1 MSTATTA
8 VPSSSKPLAVNSHLL
23 LALYGFIPL
32 SILVVLVDQLFLS
45 GVLKDQYLPSNPA
58 TLMWWA
64 IIFNFPH
71 IVSSLVTLAD
81 KEYIQFYKKR
91 FTKALTIIIAVVL
104 GINILIPLLFPGVLS
119 TASTFLFL
127 VFFSGYTMY
136 HVLSQQFG
144 IGMMLMK
151 VRPTT
156 SYEVW
161 RALATVA
168 STLMYGMV
176 FVIWTE
182 TPVLGEFSAFD
193 IMKVIAGIF
202 CVLTV
207 MQGIYITRTSQR
219 DLGKWYVYSNL
230 LMLVTSYGLLL
241 AGYGFFVIAIPRFV
255 HDLTAFII
263 YSTHDQNR
271 NRDQVRN
278 YFYRALKF
286 IPIPILF
293 LCPIL
298 AIVIAHSVQ
307 CGSLYIDL
315 LLGFDKAAFEL
326 NECPFDRYYQPTGIN
341 NGIPPYMQFWAQIMF
356 ICGLFHYHIE
366 AFVWKR
372 EAIHRH
378 SVAFT

>member
-1 MSTATTA
+1 MSTTASTTA
-8 VPSSSKPLAVNSHLL
+8 LNRQPLAVNSHLL

-32 SILVVLVDQLFLS
+32 SILVVVIDQFFLS
-45 GVLKDQYLPSNPA
+45 GLLKDKYLPSNPA

-81 KEYIQFYKKR
+81 EEYIRFYKKR
-91 FTKALTIIIAVVL
+91 FTKALTLITVVVL
-104 GINILIPLLFPGVLS
+104 SINIVIPLLFPKALS
-119 TASTFLFL
+119 TLSTLLFL

-151 VRPTT
+151 VRPTK

-176 FVIWTE
+176 FVTWTD
-182 TPVLGEFSAFD
+182 TPVVGVYSAFD
-193 IMKVIAGIF
+193 IMKAIAGVF
-202 CVLTV
+202 SVLTV
-207 MQGIYITRTSQR
+207 IQGIYITRTSQR

-230 LMLVTSYGLLL
+230 LMLMTSYVLLVM
-241 AGYGFFVIAIPRFV
+241 GYGFFVIAIPRFV
-255 HDLTAFII
+255 HDITAFII

-271 NRDQVRN
+271 NRDQMRN
-278 YFYRALKF
+278 YIYRALKF

-298 AIVIAHSVQ
+298 AMVIAHSVQ

-315 LLGFDKAAFEL
+315 MLGFDKAAFDL
-326 NECPFDRYYQPTGIN
+326 NECPFDRYYQPQGIDS
-341 NGIPPYMQFWAQIMF
+341 GIPPYMQFWAQIMF

-378 SVAFT
+378 SVSFT

>member
-1 MSTATTA
+1 MSSATTTA
-8 VPSSSKPLAVNSHLL
+8 PFYNKTLAVNSQLL
-23 LALYGFIPL
+23 LALYAFIPV
-32 SILVVLVDQLFLS
+32 SILVVIVDQLFLS
-45 GVLKDQYLPSNPA
+45 GILKDQYLPNNPA

-81 KEYIQFYKKR
+81 EEYISFYKKR
-91 FTKALTIIIAVVL
+91 FAKALTIITVVVL
-104 GINILIPLLFPGVLS
+104 SINILIPLFFPKSLS
-119 TASTFLFL
+119 TISTFLFL

-151 VRPTT
+151 VRPTK

-161 RALATVA
+161 RGLATVA

-176 FVIWTE
+176 FVTWTD
-182 TPVLGEFSAFD
+182 TPVLGAFTAFD
-193 IMKVIAGIF
+193 IMKMIAGLF
-202 CVLTV
+202 SVLTV
-207 MQGIYITRTSQR
+207 MQGIYITRNSQR

-230 LMLVTSYGLLL
+230 LMLMSSYGLLVM
-241 AGYGFFVIAIPRFV
+241 GYGFFVIAIPRFV
-255 HDLTAFII
+255 HDITAFII

-271 NRDQVRN
+271 NRDKVRN
-278 YFYRALKF
+278 YIYRALKF
-286 IPIPILF
+286 IPIPVLF

-298 AIVIAHSVQ
+298 AMVIAHSVQ

-326 NECPFDRYYQPTGIN
+326 NECPFDRYYQPQGIDS
-341 NGIPPYMQFWAQIMF
+341 GIPPYMQFWAQIMF

-378 SVAFT
+378 SVSFT

>member
-1 MSTATTA
+1 MSTASTSLSFNDRTF
-8 VPSSSKPLAVNSHLL
+8 KVNSYLL
-23 LALYGFIPL
+23 LALYAFIPL
-32 SILVVLVDQLFLS
+32 SIVLVFIDQVFLS
-45 GVLKDQYLPSNPA
+45 SVLRDEYLPSNPA
-58 TLMWWA
+58 TLIWWA

-81 KEYIQFYKKR
+81 DEYISFYKQR
-91 FTKALTIIIAVVL
+91 FARALSVIVLVVL
-104 GINILIPLLFPGVLS
+104 TINILIPLLFPGILS
-119 TASTFLFL
+119 TITTVLFV
-127 VFFSGYTMY
+127 VFFAGYTMY

-151 VRPTT
+151 VRPSR
-156 SYEVW
+156 SYEIW

-176 FVIWTE
+176 FMKWPD
-182 TPVLGEFSAFD
+182 TPFMGAFSVYE
-193 IMKVIAGIF
+193 ILEMIAGIF

-207 MQGIYITRTSQR
+207 FQGFYITRDSQR
-219 DLGKWYVYSNL
+219 NLGTWYVYSNL
-230 LMLVTSYGLLL
+230 LMLVSTYAFLLM
-241 AGYGFFVIAIPRFV
+241 GYGFFVIAIPRFV

-271 NRDQVRN
+271 NRDVVRN
-278 YFYRALKF
+278 HIYRFLKF
-286 IPIPILF
+286 IPLPIMF
-293 LCPIL
+293 LTPVV
-298 AIVIAHSVQ
+298 AIVLAHTVQ
-307 CGSLYIDL
+307 CGSLYVDL
-315 LLGFDKAAFEL
+315 LLGFDNAAFEL

-341 NGIPPYMQFWAQIMF
+341 NGISPYMQFWAQIMF

-378 SVAFT
+378 SVSFT